1 MIATGIMCEMMLSN
15 IPPQNFHFHLLHN
28 EGGDAVPI
36 KMWFPKQRR
45 LEIHVDGIF
54 IVPNNIDTTKT
65 EYSLLPPDDSFIPTM
80 TEMNGANYF

>member
-15 IPPQNFHFHLLHN
+15 IPPQNFHFHLLHT

-45 LEIHVDGIF
+45 LEIYVDGIF